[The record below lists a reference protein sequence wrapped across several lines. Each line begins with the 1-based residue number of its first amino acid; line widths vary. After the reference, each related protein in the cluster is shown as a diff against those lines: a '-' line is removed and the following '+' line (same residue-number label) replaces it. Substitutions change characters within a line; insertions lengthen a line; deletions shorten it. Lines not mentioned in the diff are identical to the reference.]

1 MSAEIIPSILSA
13 DFANLERDV
22 RAATDAGIR
31 TVQIDVMDGRFV
43 PNISVGL
50 PVVKALKNCSDAALD
65 VHLMIVEP
73 ERWIEPFAEAGADV
87 ITIHVE
93 ASVHLHRALERI
105 RSLGV
110 RAGAAINPATPAAA
124 LSEVLPLLDVALV
137 MSVNPGFG
145 GQRFIDSV
153 LPKITA
159 LRAALADVGNG
170 GVVQVDGGIDA
181 TTIGR
186 AVAAGAMQCVAGSA
200 VFAAGVPVADAIR
213 ALREAAR

>member
-1 MSAEIIPSILSA
+1 MNAEIIPSILSA

-22 RAATDAGIR
+22 RAATDAGIK

-50 PVVKALKNCSDAALD
+50 PVVKALKDCSDAALD

-73 ERWIEPFAEAGADV
+73 ERWIESFAEAGADV

-137 MSVNPGFG
+137 MSVDPGFG

-159 LRAALADVGNG
+159 LQAALADVGNG

-200 VFAAGVPVADAIR
+200 VFSAGLPVAEAIR